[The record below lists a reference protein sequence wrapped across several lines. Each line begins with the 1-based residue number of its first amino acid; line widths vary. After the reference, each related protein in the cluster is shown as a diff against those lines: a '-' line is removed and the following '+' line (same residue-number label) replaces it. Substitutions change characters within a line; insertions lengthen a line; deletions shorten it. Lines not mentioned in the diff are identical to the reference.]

1 MKRKGHKTAAVCLLL
16 AAAMLLGA
24 CGAATPEGEPQATS
38 PAAQGEQTGDLPGT
52 ELGVMGAADSIF
64 SLNYNSSASLN
75 PYATTD
81 NKNLLVTQLVCD
93 NVFELDDDYNLSS
106 RIVTSW
112 SVSAEGT
119 WWTLKIDTGVKMH
132 DGSNLTAADVAYSIQ
147 LARSSER
154 YSGRFLTMYGV
165 SSSGE
170 DTVNIST
177 SKPDL
182 QLLYLLTV
190 PVVKYG
196 SISSSKPV
204 ASGPYMYVE
213 GEDYLEAFDGYAGEG
228 ALPVD
233 RVYLREYT
241 ETEEIITAFEDSY
254 IDLVV
259 NDPSGKSNLGYG
271 GNTET
276 RYFTTTNMH
285 YFGFN
290 MESEFVNYQPYRY
303 ALQLA
308 VDREYAAETLMNGG
322 AVAAALPISPRS
334 PLYDTGMA
342 RELRYDMAACLEV
355 LQNSNVQDYDSD
367 GKLEYVDMSAMR
379 EIEIDLVVCSESAGK
394 GDIAKKFADD
404 LAEIGVTVNVRE
416 LSWNDY
422 ITALQNRDFDMYYAE
437 VKLPANFDLTR
448 LLTQEAALNYGGID
462 DENYATYI
470 DAFLAAGDTGRAQA
484 CSDMLT
490 YIATNAPIVP
500 ICFERQEVI
509 THRNA
514 ITGINPTSS
523 NVFFGITDWQ
533 INFST
538 EEEN

>member
-1 MKRKGHKTAAVCLLL
+1 MKHKRARRGALCLLL
-16 AAAMLLGA
+16 AAAMALSA
-24 CGAATPEGEPQATS
+24 CGLSTDDPEPSDAR
-38 PAAQGEQTGDLPGT
+38 PAGQPGSLPGS
-52 ELGVMGAADSIF
+52 ELGVMGAADDVF
-64 SLNYNSSASLN
+64 SLNYNSAASLN
-75 PYATTD
+75 PYATMD
-81 NKNLLVTQLVCD
+81 SKNLLVTQLVCD
-93 NVFELDDDYNLSS
+93 NVFELDDDYNLTS
-106 RIVTSW
+106 RIITSW

-119 WWTLKIDTGVKMH
+119 WWTLKVNTDVDMH
-132 DGSNLTAADVAYSIQ
+132 DGTKLTAADVAYSIQ

-154 YSGRFLTMYGV
+154 YSGRFATMYGV
-165 SSSGE
+165 SSSGG

-177 SKPDL
+177 SKADL

-196 SISSSKPV
+196 SLGSARPV

-213 GEDYLEAFDGYAGEG
+213 GEDYLQAFDGYAGQG
-228 ALPVD
+228 ALPVE
-233 RVYLREYT
+233 RVYLKEYT

-271 GNTET
+271 GNTEK

-285 YFGFN
+285 YLGFN
-290 MESEFVNYQPYRY
+290 MESEFVNSQANRY

-308 VDREYAAETLMNGG
+308 VDRQYAADTLMNGG

-334 PLYDTGMA
+334 PLYDSSLA
-342 RELRYDMAACLEV
+342 RDLAYDMDECLEI
-355 LQNSNVQDYDSD
+355 LNNTGVQDYDND
-367 GKLEYVDMSAMR
+367 GKLEYVELSMMK
-379 EIEIDLVVCSESAGK
+379 EIELDLIVCSESAGK
-394 GDIAKKFADD
+394 GDIAKKFAND
-404 LAEIGVTVNVRE
+404 LAEVGVTVNVRE

-422 ITALQNRDFDMYYAE
+422 IYALQTKDFDIYYAE

-448 LLTQEAALNYGGID
+448 LLTQDAALNYGGID

-470 DAFLAAGDTGRAQA
+470 NSFLGAGDTGRAQT
-484 CSDMLT
+484 CRDMLS
-490 YIATNAPIVP
+490 YISMNAPIIPV
-500 ICFERQEVI
+500 CFERQEVI

-514 ITGINPTSS
+514 ITGINPTSG
-523 NVFFGITDWQ
+523 NVFFGITGWTV
-533 INFST
+533 NFGT

>member
-1 MKRKGHKTAAVCLLL
+1 MKHKRARRGALCLLL
-16 AAAMLLGA
+16 AAAMALSA
-24 CGAATPEGEPQATS
+24 CGLSTDDPEPSDAR
-38 PAAQGEQTGDLPGT
+38 PAGQPGSLPGS
-52 ELGVMGAADSIF
+52 ELGVMGAADDVF
-64 SLNYNSSASLN
+64 SLNYNSAASLN
-75 PYATTD
+75 PYATMD
-81 NKNLLVTQLVCD
+81 SKNLLVTQLVCD
-93 NVFELDDDYNLSS
+93 NVFELDDDYNLTS
-106 RIVTSW
+106 RIITSW

-119 WWTLKIDTGVKMH
+119 WWTLKVNTDVDMH
-132 DGSNLTAADVAYSIQ
+132 DGTKLTAADVAYSIQ

-154 YSGRFLTMYGV
+154 YSGRFATMYGV
-165 SSSGE
+165 SSSGG

-177 SKPDL
+177 SKADL

-196 SISSSKPV
+196 SLGSARPV

-213 GEDYLEAFDGYAGEG
+213 GEDYLQAFDGYAGQG
-228 ALPVD
+228 ALPVE
-233 RVYLREYT
+233 RVYLKEYT

-271 GNTET
+271 GNTEK

-285 YFGFN
+285 YLGFN
-290 MESEFVNYQPYRY
+290 MESEFVNSQPNRY

-308 VDREYAAETLMNGG
+308 VDRQYAADTLMNGG

-334 PLYDTGMA
+334 PLYDSSLA
-342 RELRYDMAACLEV
+342 RELAYDMDECLEI
-355 LQNSNVQDYDSD
+355 LNSTGVQDYDND
-367 GKLEYVDMSAMR
+367 GKLEYVELSMMK
-379 EIEIDLVVCSESAGK
+379 EIELDLIVCSESAGK

-404 LAEIGVTVNVRE
+404 LAEVGVTVNVRE

-422 ITALQNRDFDMYYAE
+422 IYALQTKDFDIYYAE

-448 LLTQEAALNYGGID
+448 LLTQDAALNYGGIE

-470 DAFLAAGDTGRAQA
+470 NSFLGAGDTGRAQT
-484 CSDMLT
+484 CRDMLS
-490 YIATNAPIVP
+490 YISMNAPIIPV
-500 ICFERQEVI
+500 CFERQEVI

-514 ITGINPTSS
+514 ITGINPTSG
-523 NVFFGITDWQ
+523 NVFFGITGWTV
-533 INFST
+533 NFGT

>member
-1 MKRKGHKTAAVCLLL
+1 MKHKRARRGALCLLL
-16 AAAMLLGA
+16 AAAMALSA
-24 CGAATPEGEPQATS
+24 CGLSTDDPEPSDAR
-38 PAAQGEQTGDLPGT
+38 PAGQPGSLPGS
-52 ELGVMGAADSIF
+52 ELGVMGAADDVF
-64 SLNYNSSASLN
+64 SLNYNSAASLN
-75 PYATTD
+75 PYATMD
-81 NKNLLVTQLVCD
+81 SKNLLVTQLVCD
-93 NVFELDDDYNLSS
+93 NVFELDDDYNLTS
-106 RIVTSW
+106 RIITSW

-119 WWTLKIDTGVKMH
+119 WWTLKVNTDVDMH
-132 DGSNLTAADVAYSIQ
+132 DGTKLTAADVAYSIQ

-154 YSGRFLTMYGV
+154 YSGRFATMYGV
-165 SSSGE
+165 SSSGG

-177 SKPDL
+177 SKADL

-196 SISSSKPV
+196 SLGSARPV

-213 GEDYLEAFDGYAGEG
+213 GEDYLQAFDGYAGQG
-228 ALPVD
+228 ALPVE
-233 RVYLREYT
+233 RVYLKEYT

-271 GNTET
+271 GNTEK

-285 YFGFN
+285 YLGFN
-290 MESEFVNYQPYRY
+290 MESEFVNSQANRY

-308 VDREYAAETLMNGG
+308 VDRQYAADTLMNGG

-334 PLYDTGMA
+334 PLYDSSLA
-342 RELRYDMAACLEV
+342 RDLAYDMDECLEI
-355 LQNSNVQDYDSD
+355 LNNTGVQDYDND
-367 GKLEYVDMSAMR
+367 GKLEYVELSMMK
-379 EIEIDLVVCSESAGK
+379 EIELDLIVCSESAGK

-404 LAEIGVTVNVRE
+404 LAEVGVTVNVRE

-422 ITALQNRDFDMYYAE
+422 IYALQTKDFDIYYAE

-448 LLTQEAALNYGGID
+448 LLTQDAALNYGGID

-470 DAFLAAGDTGRAQA
+470 NSFLGAGDTGRAQT
-484 CSDMLT
+484 CRDMLS
-490 YIATNAPIVP
+490 YISMNAPIIPV
-500 ICFERQEVI
+500 CFERQEVI

-514 ITGINPTSS
+514 ITGINPTSG
-523 NVFFGITDWQ
+523 NVFFGITGWTV
-533 INFST
+533 NFGT

>member
-1 MKRKGHKTAAVCLLL
+1 MKHKRARRGALCLLL
-16 AAAMLLGA
+16 AAAMALSA
-24 CGAATPEGEPQATS
+24 CGLSTDDPEPSDAR
-38 PAAQGEQTGDLPGT
+38 PAGQPGSLPGS
-52 ELGVMGAADSIF
+52 ELGVMGAADDVF
-64 SLNYNSSASLN
+64 SLNYNSAASLN
-75 PYATTD
+75 PYATMD
-81 NKNLLVTQLVCD
+81 SKNLLVTQLVCD
-93 NVFELDDDYNLSS
+93 NVFELDDDYNLTS
-106 RIVTSW
+106 RIITSW

-119 WWTLKIDTGVKMH
+119 WWTLKVNTDVDMH
-132 DGSNLTAADVAYSIQ
+132 DGTKLTAADVAYSIQ

-154 YSGRFLTMYGV
+154 YSGRFATMYGV
-165 SSSGE
+165 SSSGG

-177 SKPDL
+177 SKADL

-196 SISSSKPV
+196 SLGSARPV

-213 GEDYLEAFDGYAGEG
+213 GEDYLQAFDGYAGQG
-228 ALPVD
+228 ALPVE
-233 RVYLREYT
+233 RVYLKEYT

-271 GNTET
+271 GNTEK

-285 YFGFN
+285 YLGFN
-290 MESEFVNYQPYRY
+290 MESEFVNSQPNRY

-308 VDREYAAETLMNGG
+308 VDRQYAADTLMNGG

-334 PLYDTGMA
+334 PLYDSSLA
-342 RELRYDMAACLEV
+342 RELAYDMDECLEI
-355 LQNSNVQDYDSD
+355 LNNTGVQDYDND
-367 GKLEYVDMSAMR
+367 GKLEYVELSMMK
-379 EIEIDLVVCSESAGK
+379 EIELDLIVCSESAGK

-404 LAEIGVTVNVRE
+404 LAEVGVTVNVRE

-422 ITALQNRDFDMYYAE
+422 IYALQTKDFDIYYAE

-448 LLTQEAALNYGGID
+448 LLTQDAALNYGGIE

-470 DAFLAAGDTGRAQA
+470 NSFLGAGDTGRAQT
-484 CSDMLT
+484 CRDMLS
-490 YIATNAPIVP
+490 YISMNAPIIPV
-500 ICFERQEVI
+500 CFERQEVI

-514 ITGINPTSS
+514 ITGINPTSG
-523 NVFFGITDWQ
+523 NVFFGITGWTV
-533 INFST
+533 NFGT

>member
-1 MKRKGHKTAAVCLLL
+1 MKHKRARRGALCLLL
-16 AAAMLLGA
+16 AAAMALSA
-24 CGAATPEGEPQATS
+24 CGLSTDDPEPSDAR
-38 PAAQGEQTGDLPGT
+38 PAGQPGSLPGS
-52 ELGVMGAADSIF
+52 ELGVMGAADDVF
-64 SLNYNSSASLN
+64 SLNYNSAASLN
-75 PYATTD
+75 PYATMD
-81 NKNLLVTQLVCD
+81 SKNLLVTQLVCD
-93 NVFELDDDYNLSS
+93 NVFELDDDYNLTS
-106 RIVTSW
+106 RIITSW

-119 WWTLKIDTGVKMH
+119 WWTLKVNTDVDMH
-132 DGSNLTAADVAYSIQ
+132 DGTKLTAADVAYSIQ

-154 YSGRFLTMYGV
+154 YSGRFATMYGV
-165 SSSGE
+165 SSSGG

-177 SKPDL
+177 SKADL

-196 SISSSKPV
+196 SLGSAGAV

-213 GEDYLEAFDGYAGEG
+213 GEDYLQAFDGYAGQG
-228 ALPVD
+228 ALPVE
-233 RVYLREYT
+233 RVYLKEYT

-271 GNTET
+271 GNTEK

-285 YFGFN
+285 YLGFN
-290 MESEFVNYQPYRY
+290 MESEFVNSQPNRY

-308 VDREYAAETLMNGG
+308 VDRQYAADTLMNGG

-334 PLYDTGMA
+334 PLYDSSLA
-342 RELRYDMAACLEV
+342 RDLAYDMDECLEI
-355 LQNSNVQDYDSD
+355 LNNTGVQDYDND
-367 GKLEYVDMSAMR
+367 GKLEYVELSMMK
-379 EIEIDLVVCSESAGK
+379 EIELDLIVCSESAGK

-404 LAEIGVTVNVRE
+404 LAEVGVTVNVRE

-422 ITALQNRDFDMYYAE
+422 IYALQTKDFDIYYAE

-448 LLTQEAALNYGGID
+448 LLTQDAALNYGGID

-470 DAFLAAGDTGRAQA
+470 NSFLGAGDTGRAQT
-484 CSDMLT
+484 CRDMLS
-490 YIATNAPIVP
+490 YISMNAPIIPV
-500 ICFERQEVI
+500 CFERQEVI

-514 ITGINPTSS
+514 ITGINPTSG
-523 NVFFGITDWQ
+523 NVFFGITGWTV
-533 INFST
+533 NFGT

>member
-1 MKRKGHKTAAVCLLL
+1 MKHKRARRGALCLLL
-16 AAAMLLGA
+16 AAAMALSA
-24 CGAATPEGEPQATS
+24 CGLSTDDPEPSDAR
-38 PAAQGEQTGDLPGT
+38 PAGQPGSLPGS
-52 ELGVMGAADSIF
+52 ELGVMGAADDVF
-64 SLNYNSSASLN
+64 SLNYNSAASLN
-75 PYATTD
+75 PYATMD
-81 NKNLLVTQLVCD
+81 SKNLLVTQLVCD
-93 NVFELDDDYNLSS
+93 NVFELDDDYNLTS
-106 RIVTSW
+106 RIITSW

-119 WWTLKIDTGVKMH
+119 WWTLKVNTDVDMH
-132 DGSNLTAADVAYSIQ
+132 DGTKLTAADVAYSIQ

-154 YSGRFLTMYGV
+154 YSGRFATMYGV
-165 SSSGE
+165 SSSGG

-177 SKPDL
+177 SKADL

-196 SISSSKPV
+196 SLGSARPV

-213 GEDYLEAFDGYAGEG
+213 GEDYLQAFDGYAGQG
-228 ALPVD
+228 ALPVE
-233 RVYLREYT
+233 RVYLKEYT

-271 GNTET
+271 GNTEK

-285 YFGFN
+285 YLGFN
-290 MESEFVNYQPYRY
+290 MESEFVNSQANRY

-308 VDREYAAETLMNGG
+308 VDRQYAADTLMNGG

-334 PLYDTGMA
+334 PLYDSSLA
-342 RELRYDMAACLEV
+342 RDLAYDMDECLEI
-355 LQNSNVQDYDSD
+355 LNNTGVQDYGND
-367 GKLEYVDMSAMR
+367 GKLECVELSAMK
-379 EIEIDLVVCSESAGK
+379 EIELDLIVCSESAGK

-404 LAEIGVTVNVRE
+404 LAEVGVTVNVRE

-422 ITALQNRDFDMYYAE
+422 IYALQTKDFDIYYAE

-448 LLTQEAALNYGGID
+448 LLTQDAALNYGGID

-470 DAFLAAGDTGRAQA
+470 NSFLGAGDTGRAQT
-484 CSDMLT
+484 CRDMLS
-490 YIATNAPIVP
+490 YISMNAPIIPV
-500 ICFERQEVI
+500 CFERQEVI

-514 ITGINPTSS
+514 ITGINPTSG
-523 NVFFGITDWQ
+523 NVFFGITGWTV
-533 INFST
+533 NFGT

>member
-1 MKRKGHKTAAVCLLL
+1 MKHKRARRGALCLLL
-16 AAAMLLGA
+16 TAAMALSA
-24 CGAATPEGEPQATS
+24 CGLSTDDPEPSDAR
-38 PAAQGEQTGDLPGT
+38 PAGQPGSLPGS
-52 ELGVMGAADSIF
+52 ELGVMGAADDVF
-64 SLNYNSSASLN
+64 SLNYNSAASLN
-75 PYATTD
+75 PYATMD
-81 NKNLLVTQLVCD
+81 SKNLLVTQLVCD
-93 NVFELDDDYNLSS
+93 NVFELDDDYNLTS
-106 RIVTSW
+106 RIITSW

-119 WWTLKIDTGVKMH
+119 WWTLKVNTDVDMH
-132 DGSNLTAADVAYSIQ
+132 DGTKLTAADVAYSIQ

-154 YSGRFLTMYGV
+154 YSGRFATMYGV
-165 SSSGE
+165 SSSGG

-177 SKPDL
+177 SKADL

-196 SISSSKPV
+196 SLGSARPV

-213 GEDYLEAFDGYAGEG
+213 GEDYLQAFDGYAGQG
-228 ALPVD
+228 ALPVE
-233 RVYLREYT
+233 RVYLKEYT

-271 GNTET
+271 GNTEK

-285 YFGFN
+285 YLGFN
-290 MESEFVNYQPYRY
+290 MESEFINSQPNRY

-308 VDREYAAETLMNGG
+308 VDRQYAADTLMNGG

-334 PLYDTGMA
+334 PLYDSSLA
-342 RELRYDMAACLEV
+342 RDLAYDMDECLEI
-355 LQNSNVQDYDSD
+355 LNNTGVQDYDND
-367 GKLEYVDMSAMR
+367 GKLEYVELSMMK
-379 EIEIDLVVCSESAGK
+379 EIELDLIVCSESAGK

-404 LAEIGVTVNVRE
+404 LAEVGVTVNVRE

-422 ITALQNRDFDMYYAE
+422 IYALQTKDFDIYYAE

-448 LLTQEAALNYGGID
+448 LLTQDAALNYGGID

-470 DAFLAAGDTGRAQA
+470 NSFLGAGDTGRAQT
-484 CSDMLT
+484 CRDMLS
-490 YIATNAPIVP
+490 YISMNAPIIPV
-500 ICFERQEVI
+500 CFERQEVI

-514 ITGINPTSS
+514 ITGINPTSG
-523 NVFFGITDWQ
+523 NVFFGITGWTV
-533 INFST
+533 NFGT